1 MRCII
6 ETDPWDVE
14 LYSLKQNARN
24 ADVHST
30 VQTAN
35 IELFTVLVETE
46 TVWLVSHEHSQ
57 SQ

>member
-46 TVWLVSHEHSQ
+46 TVSLISHS
-57 SQ
+57 